1 MAESKTNIEDI
12 ETGEDCSE
20 EEKKSRR
27 DMYVSNGLD
36 KKIRIEILPARLVQ
50 RTGLREHHVEVGAG
64 VLDPALNLGFTQ
76 GSAGLEYYQSELTRQ
91 NVAPHDV
98 WRIKPL
104 SKSTKKGKSTMAE
117 ACFQVRAYLEVSK
130 LLYKPA

>member
-1 MAESKTNIEDI
+1 MKIVQVKPFPLIILLTYHFP
-12 ETGEDCSE
+12 E

-64 VLDPALNLGFTQ
+64 VLDPALNLGV
-76 GSAGLEYYQSELTRQ
+76 SIYVY
-91 NVAPHDV
+91 
-98 WRIKPL
+98 
-104 SKSTKKGKSTMAE
+104 
-117 ACFQVRAYLEVSK
+117 VRMH
-130 LLYKPA
+130 